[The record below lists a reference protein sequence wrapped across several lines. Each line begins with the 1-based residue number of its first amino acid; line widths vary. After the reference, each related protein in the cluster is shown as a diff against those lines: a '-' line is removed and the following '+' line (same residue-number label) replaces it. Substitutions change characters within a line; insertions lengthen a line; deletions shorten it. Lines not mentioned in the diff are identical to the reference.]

1 MVTLGFACITYI
13 TCMMQQVSICVCIRA
28 FVCVSVCACVC
39 VCVCVLVCVVCVMFV
54 HTCVYVT

>member
-28 FVCVSVCACVC
+28 FVCVRVR